1 MTKIAILEY
10 SLYGHINQLSRSI
23 KKGIESVGV
32 EVEHL
37 KCAETLPSEIL
48 EQMHAPP
55 KPEDVRE
62 LTPENVNEL
71 EGFDGIMFGVSARYG
86 GIPAQMK
93 TIMDATGGLWQN
105 GKLVGKTAGVFQS
118 TGTMQGGQE
127 SVAMNCMSF
136 FAHQG
141 MVFIPLGYI
150 DPKVFSYEEI
160 HGGSPWGSGTYAGP
174 DGSRQPTSMEL
185 SIAEN
190 HGRHFAKLTDKDFC
204 NKNSVFLID

>member
-1 MTKIAILEY
+1 MNTPFT
-10 SLYGHINQLSRSI
+10 SINQLSRSI

-37 KCAETLPSEIL
+37 RCAETLPSEVL

-62 LTPENVNEL
+62 LIPANVNEL
-71 EGFDGIMFGVSARYG
+71 GGFDGIMFGVSARFG

-150 DPKVFSYEEI
+150 DPKAFSYEEI

-174 DGSRQPTSMEL
+174 DGSREPTSMEL

-190 HGRHFAKLTDKDFC
+190 HGKHFAKLTAKI
-204 NKNSVFLID
+204 SA

>member
-37 KCAETLPSEIL
+37 RCAETLPSEVL
-48 EQMHAPP
+48 EKMHAPQ

-62 LTPENVNEL
+62 LTPADVNEL

-136 FAHQG
+136 LPTRGWF
-141 MVFIPLGYI
+141 Y
-150 DPKVFSYEEI
+150 
-160 HGGSPWGSGTYAGP
+160 SPGIYRSKG
-174 DGSRQPTSMEL
+174 
-185 SIAEN
+185 
-190 HGRHFAKLTDKDFC
+190 
-204 NKNSVFLID
+204 VFL

>member
-37 KCAETLPSEIL
+37 RCAETLPSEIL

-62 LTPENVNEL
+62 LTPANVNEL

-105 GKLVGKTAGVFQS
+105 RKLVGKTAGVFQS

-136 FAHQG
+136 FAHHG

-190 HGRHFAKLTDKDFC
+190 HGRHFAKLTAKI
-204 NKNSVFLID
+204 SA

>member
-37 KCAETLPSEIL
+37 RCAETLPSEIL

-62 LTPENVNEL
+62 LTPADVNEL

-190 HGRHFAKLTDKDFC
+190 HGRHFAKLTAKISAQ
-204 NKNSVFLID
+204 KSVLLI

>member
-37 KCAETLPSEIL
+37 RCAETLPSEVL

-62 LTPENVNEL
+62 LTPADVNEL

-136 FAHQG
+136 FAHHG

-190 HGRHFAKLTDKDFC
+190 HGRHFAKLTAKI
-204 NKNSVFLID
+204 SA

>member
-10 SLYGHINQLSRSI
+10 SLYGHITQLSRSI

-37 KCAETLPSEIL
+37 RCAETLPSEIL

-62 LTPENVNEL
+62 LPPLDVNEL

-127 SVAMNCMSF
+127 SVAMNCTSF
-136 FAHQG
+136 FAHHG

-190 HGRHFAKLTDKDFC
+190 HGRHFAKLTAKI
-204 NKNSVFLID
+204 SA

>member
-37 KCAETLPSEIL
+37 RCADTLPSEIR

-62 LTPENVNEL
+62 LPPAEVNEL

-93 TIMDATGGLWQN
+93 NIMDATGGLWQN

-136 FAHQG
+136 FAHHG

-150 DPKVFSYEEI
+150 APKVFSYEEI

-190 HGRHFAKLTDKDFC
+190 HGRHFAKLTAKI
-204 NKNSVFLID
+204 SA

>member
-10 SLYGHINQLSRSI
+10 SLYGHINQLSQSI

-32 EVEHL
+32 KVEHL
-37 KCAETLPSEIL
+37 RCAETLPSEIL

-62 LTPENVNEL
+62 LTPANVNEL

-136 FAHQG
+136 FAHHG

-190 HGRHFAKLTDKDFC
+190 HGKHFAKLTAKI
-204 NKNSVFLID
+204 SA

>member
-1 MTKIAILEY
+1 MTLA
-10 SLYGHINQLSRSI
+10 
-23 KKGIESVGV
+23 
-32 EVEHL
+32 
-37 KCAETLPSEIL
+37 
-48 EQMHAPP
+48 
-55 KPEDVRE
+55 D
-62 LTPENVNEL
+62 VNEL

-141 MVFIPLGYI
+141 MVFILLGYI
-150 DPKVFSYEEI
+150 DPKAFFMKK
-160 HGGSPWGSGTYAGP
+160 
-174 DGSRQPTSMEL
+174 SMEDL
-185 SIAEN
+185 LGKWDLCRTGWFEAAYL
-190 HGRHFAKLTDKDFC
+190 HGIVHCRESWKTLCQIDCKDFC
-204 NKNSVFLID
+204 IKIGSFNLTSHSTVIGQIKPTAHQYRKE

>member
-1 MTKIAILEY
+1 MASGRGFE
-10 SLYGHINQLSRSI
+10 
-23 KKGIESVGV
+23 
-32 EVEHL
+32 
-37 KCAETLPSEIL
+37 P
-48 EQMHAPP
+48 
-55 KPEDVRE
+55 
-62 LTPENVNEL
+62 LT
-71 EGFDGIMFGVSARYG
+71 FGVSARYG

-93 TIMDATGGLWQN
+93 IIMDATGGLWQN

-127 SVAMNCMSF
+127 SVTMNCMSF

-190 HGRHFAKLTDKDFC
+190 HGRYFAKLTAKI
-204 NKNSVFLID
+204 SA

>member
-10 SLYGHINQLSRSI
+10 SLYGHINQLSRAI

-37 KCAETLPSEIL
+37 RCAETLPSEVL
-48 EQMHAPP
+48 EHMHAPP

-62 LTPENVNEL
+62 LTPANVNEL

-93 TIMDATGGLWQN
+93 TIMDATGGLWQS

-136 FAHQG
+136 FAHHG

-150 DPKVFSYEEI
+150 DPKAFSYEEI

-190 HGRHFAKLTDKDFC
+190 HGRHFAKLTAKI
-204 NKNSVFLID
+204 SA

>member
-1 MTKIAILEY
+1 MTKIVILEY
-10 SLYGHINQLSRSI
+10 SLYGHITQLSRSI

-37 KCAETLPSEIL
+37 RCAETLPSEIL
-48 EQMHAPP
+48 ERMHVPP

-62 LTPENVNEL
+62 LTPADVNEL

-127 SVAMNCMSF
+127 SVAINCMSF
-136 FAHQG
+136 FAHHG

-150 DPKVFSYEEI
+150 DPKAFSYEEI

-190 HGRHFAKLTDKDFC
+190 HGRHFAKLTAKI
-204 NKNSVFLID
+204 SA

>member
-1 MTKIAILEY
+1 
-10 SLYGHINQLSRSI
+10 
-23 KKGIESVGV
+23 
-32 EVEHL
+32 
-37 KCAETLPSEIL
+37 
-48 EQMHAPP
+48 
-55 KPEDVRE
+55 
-62 LTPENVNEL
+62 
-71 EGFDGIMFGVSARYG
+71 
-86 GIPAQMK
+86 
-93 TIMDATGGLWQN
+93 MDATGGLWQN

-150 DPKVFSYEEI
+150 DQKVFFYEEI
-160 HGGSPWGSGTYAGP
+160 RGGSPWGSGTYAGL

-190 HGRHFAKLTDKDFC
+190 HGRHFAKLTAKISAL
-204 NKNSVFLID
+204 KSVLLI

>member
-37 KCAETLPSEIL
+37 RCAETLPSEIL
-48 EQMHAPP
+48 EQMHVPP

-62 LTPENVNEL
+62 LTPADVNEL

-118 TGTMQGGQE
+118 TRTMQGGQE
-127 SVAMNCMSF
+127 SLAMNCMSF

-150 DPKVFSYEEI
+150 DPKAFSYEEI

-190 HGRHFAKLTDKDFC
+190 HGRHFAKLTAKI
-204 NKNSVFLID
+204 SA

>member
-37 KCAETLPSEIL
+37 RCAETLPSEIM

-62 LTPENVNEL
+62 LTPADVNEL

-136 FAHQG
+136 FAHHG

-150 DPKVFSYEEI
+150 DPKAFSYEEI

-190 HGRHFAKLTDKDFC
+190 HGRHFAKLTAKI
-204 NKNSVFLID
+204 SA

>member
-23 KKGIESVGV
+23 KKGIESDGV
-32 EVEHL
+32 EVQHL
-37 KCAETLPSEIL
+37 RCAETLPSEIL

-55 KPEDVRE
+55 KPEDFRE
-62 LTPENVNEL
+62 LTPANVNEL

-127 SVAMNCMSF
+127 SVAMNCMFF

-150 DPKVFSYEEI
+150 DPKAFSYEEI

-190 HGRHFAKLTDKDFC
+190 HGRHFAKLTAKI
-204 NKNSVFLID
+204 SA

>member
-37 KCAETLPSEIL
+37 RCAETLPSEIL

-62 LTPENVNEL
+62 LTPADVNEL

-136 FAHQG
+136 FAHHG

-150 DPKVFSYEEI
+150 DPKAFSYEEI

-190 HGRHFAKLTDKDFC
+190 HGRHFAKLTAKI
-204 NKNSVFLID
+204 SA

>member
-37 KCAETLPSEIL
+37 RCAETLPSEVM

-62 LTPENVNEL
+62 LNPANVNEL

-136 FAHQG
+136 FAHHG

-190 HGRHFAKLTDKDFC
+190 HGRHFAKLTAKI
-204 NKNSVFLID
+204 SA

>member
-1 MTKIAILEY
+1 
-10 SLYGHINQLSRSI
+10 
-23 KKGIESVGV
+23 
-32 EVEHL
+32 
-37 KCAETLPSEIL
+37 
-48 EQMHAPP
+48 
-55 KPEDVRE
+55 
-62 LTPENVNEL
+62 
-71 EGFDGIMFGVSARYG
+71 
-86 GIPAQMK
+86 
-93 TIMDATGGLWQN
+93 MDATGGLWQN

-141 MVFIPLGYI
+141 MVFISLGYI
-150 DPKVFSYEEI
+150 DPKVLSHEEI

-190 HGRHFAKLTDKDFC
+190 HGRHFAKLTGKI
-204 NKNSVFLID
+204 SA

>member
-37 KCAETLPSEIL
+37 RCAETLPSEVL

-62 LTPENVNEL
+62 LTPADVNEL

-136 FAHQG
+136 FAHHG

-150 DPKVFSYEEI
+150 DPKAFSYEEI

-190 HGRHFAKLTDKDFC
+190 HGRHFAKLTAKI
-204 NKNSVFLID
+204 SA

>member
-37 KCAETLPSEIL
+37 RCAETLPSEVL

-62 LTPENVNEL
+62 LTPADVNEL
-71 EGFDGIMFGVSARYG
+71 EGFDGIMFGVSARHG
-86 GIPAQMK
+86 GIPAQMT

-127 SVAMNCMSF
+127 SVAMNCMYF
-136 FAHQG
+136 FASLG
-141 MVFIPLGYI
+141 MVFIPLEYI

-190 HGRHFAKLTDKDFC
+190 HGRHFAKLTAKI
-204 NKNSVFLID
+204 SA

>member
-32 EVEHL
+32 EVQHL
-37 KCAETLPSEIL
+37 RCAETLPSEVL

-62 LTPENVNEL
+62 LTPADVNEL

-136 FAHQG
+136 FAHHG

-150 DPKVFSYEEI
+150 DPKAFSYEEI

-190 HGRHFAKLTDKDFC
+190 HGRHFAKLTAKI
-204 NKNSVFLID
+204 SA

>member
-10 SLYGHINQLSRSI
+10 SLYGHINQLSRAI

-37 KCAETLPSEIL
+37 RCAETLPSEVL
-48 EQMHAPP
+48 EHMHAPP

-62 LTPENVNEL
+62 LTPANVNEL

-136 FAHQG
+136 FAHHG

-150 DPKVFSYEEI
+150 DPKAFSYEEI

-190 HGRHFAKLTDKDFC
+190 HGRHFAKLTAKI
-204 NKNSVFLID
+204 SA